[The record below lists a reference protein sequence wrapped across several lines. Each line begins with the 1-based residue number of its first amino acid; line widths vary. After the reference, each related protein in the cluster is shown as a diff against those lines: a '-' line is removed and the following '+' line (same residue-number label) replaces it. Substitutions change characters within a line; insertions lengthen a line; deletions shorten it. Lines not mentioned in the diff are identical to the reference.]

1 MKIPKYLVEHIY
13 KMSDQARK
21 LQHMNIKLNEYLD
34 KLGID
39 KDTEEFED
47 AFSYVEGDCYPNALI
62 DYLRG
67 L

>member
-13 KMSDQARK
+13 KISDTARK
-21 LQHMNIKLNEYLD
+21 LQVMNNELNIYLD

-47 AFSYVEGDCYPNALI
+47 AFSYVQGDCYPNALI
-62 DYLRG
+62 DYLRS

>member
-1 MKIPKYLVEHIY
+1 MKIPKYLINHICE
-13 KMSDQARK
+13 MSDTARK
-21 LQHMNIKLNEYLD
+21 LQVMNNELNTYLD

-47 AFSYVEGDCYPNALI
+47 AFSYVEDDCYPWALI
-62 DYLRG
+62 DYLRS

>member
-1 MKIPKYLVEHIY
+1 MKIPKYLINHIY
-13 KMSDQARK
+13 KMSDTARK
-21 LQHMNIKLNEYLD
+21 LQIMNNELNTYLD

>member
-1 MKIPKYLVEHIY
+1 MKIPKYIVEHIC

-21 LQHMNIKLNEYLD
+21 LQVMNNKLNTYLD

-39 KDTEEFED
+39 KDTKEFED
-47 AFSYVEGDCYPNALI
+47 AFSYVEGDCYPWALV
-62 DYLRG
+62 DYLRS

>member
-1 MKIPKYLVEHIY
+1 MKIPKYLIEHIY
-13 KMSDQARK
+13 KMLDMARK
-21 LQHMNIKLNEYLD
+21 LQVMNNKLNTYLD
-34 KLGID
+34 KLGVD

-62 DYLRG
+62 DYLRS